1 MISPR
6 LERATLGRLLLR
18 LGLGFLLLLGTAW
31 AVAETPWGREKL
43 RSAIGQALREQLGLE
58 ARLAYVRLEPT
69 LLPPGVELVA
79 RGIELSHPTEGRLAV
94 ASRLAVRPSLTR
106 LLTGRL
112 DLVRIELASP
122 SIRLVIRDGELVNGP
137 VLPESSSGGGAS
149 DLPFRYFS
157 VTDASV
163 RVAGDLPVSGVVS
176 DLDAEVGVDRGR
188 ILTFAL
194 RASSG
199 SLVHPRGT
207 EEILALVAEGGV
219 DIDRS
224 VRIDRFRLRTT
235 HATFGLRDGTMP
247 LPFDHRANSDFEVRV
262 DVGGLGPLFAEDL
275 GVTLGGDVAV
285 RGSFDWR
292 DEQYTG
298 TAHAILDAFSIN
310 GKRIGEPL
318 ELDLALDPEALRVER
333 GRMHMPRDGGH
344 VDLQARIGLS
354 APYPIEAQLDFGHM
368 QLAAL
373 LDELDVTPN
382 AIVRWTFD
390 GIGRLRGQVLPF
402 HLAGDIDVET
412 TDFFVSSGPW
422 HQLPASRIIGVPR
435 GHIRGRVDIDI
446 EKLSFLDLDL
456 VTDHSRVRCDT
467 MISFSDWFRVR
478 ATSDDLDL
486 LDISPLTTFP
496 LTGAGTLEVEVGGLY
511 SDPQLDAHGFFRGFS
526 FDTLPLGDVEV
537 DAEFEEGGLVA
548 HFPRI
553 RGLHGDS
560 RYVIHD
566 LRLDFTEHLEIDALV
581 ELETMTFEDLYRT
594 FHLDEDERFDPYS
607 GVGRGMVHAH
617 FTYGFPG
624 DGPTGTLTTGI
635 DVELLRTNISGYA
648 FEDGRFRGE
657 LRWFDQSV
665 GFDGAELDVDELTLR
680 KGRGTVAV
688 AGHIGLQG
696 ALDLSVVA
704 DRLAIS
710 DVEGLRED
718 WPLLEGEVAAI
729 GRVENTMAVPR
740 LALDV
745 NLSHVTWAGRTVGD
759 GRAYVR
765 LTDQSD
771 PWLDELRELSADA
784 AAPAGARCFHGR
796 MGLLH
801 ANWRADP
808 PRRTPEGLVPALDR
822 PEAFVICGEGLDG
835 ALDIDLALGW
845 TEASP
850 HRGRI
855 SFRDLDL
862 APFMP
867 APDNADEPPFRGR
880 VSGYVDLEEGDLET
894 ERSTTGHVHLD
905 SFEIASNGIEIRERG
920 AWDIGLVR
928 GTANFEQAVLVGN
941 GTELTLSGSAA
952 ADQLALTVEGS
963 VGMELFAAVSPALA
977 NAAGATNLRLHL
989 RGPMDDPEIIGEA
1002 LFAGVSLQHESLPSP
1017 ISGLEGRIEFSQ
1029 RRVVFDGIHG
1039 HVGSGTVNIEGSA
1052 TMEGGRPNDV
1062 DVRIGVRDIALRP
1075 DDGVEV
1081 AFGGDL
1087 RATWDGSAGNLP
1099 LLSGTVDLGRVRYT
1113 RPVQMTPTLGTLYR
1127 PERTQVDQY
1136 DPAGD
1141 FVQLDL
1147 RVVQDRP
1154 AEVRNNIADLDIE
1167 IEDSERPF
1175 RIVGTNQR
1183 PGAIGTLVVPR
1194 GQIFFRGSSFEVRR
1208 GTIELEDEHRIHP
1221 HFDLLAQT
1229 EIRRAYD
1236 STAPAFRVQLAAI
1249 GDSDGFRLDAS
1260 STPSLSQ
1267 QDIMLLLMVGMTSSE
1282 LQNLQASQL
1291 STTALDALSTLTGV
1305 SDRLSSALRVVDEVS
1320 LTTMYHPL
1328 TNRPEPQV
1336 TVGSRV
1342 SDRVRLTAS
1351 TGLTSETRSIRTT
1364 AEWRID
1370 EHALIQAAYDN
1381 LNRDTASTFGNL
1393 GVDVRYRLEFE

>member
-6 LERATLGRLLLR
+6 LKRATLGRFLLR
-18 LGLGFLLLLGTAW
+18 VGLGMALLVGGVF
-31 AVAETPWGREKL
+31 AVSETPWGQAKM
-43 RSAIGQALREQLGLE
+43 RSAIGQALRDQLGLS
-58 ARLAYVRLEPT
+58 ARFASVRLEPT

-79 RGIELSHPTEGRLAV
+79 RGIELAHPVEGRLAV
-94 ASRLAVRPSLTR
+94 ASRLSVRPSLSR

-112 DLVRIELASP
+112 DLVKIELASP
-122 SIRLVIRDGELVNGP
+122 SIRLVFRDGALVNGP
-137 VLPESSSGGGAS
+137 TLPESEGGPPG
-149 DLPFRYFS
+149 DLPFRYFEL
-157 VTDASV
+157 TDASV
-163 RVAGDLPVSGVVS
+163 RIVGDLPVTGVVS
-176 DLDAEVGVDRGR
+176 DLDAEVGVERGR

-199 SLVHPRGT
+199 SVTHPRGT
-207 EEILALVAEGGV
+207 EPLVALVAEGGV
-219 DIDRS
+219 DLDRGLR
-224 VRIDRFRLRTT
+224 VDRFRLRTA
-235 HATFGLRDGTMP
+235 HLSVGLRDGTLP
-247 LPFDHRANSDFEVRV
+247 LPFDHRASSDVELRV
-262 DVGGLGPLFAEDL
+262 DVGALAPLYAEDL

-285 RGSFDWR
+285 RGHFDWQG
-292 DEQYTG
+292 ENYTG
-298 TAHAILDAFSIN
+298 NAHAVLDAFSIN

-318 ELDLALDPEALRVER
+318 ELELAFDQEALRVER
-333 GRMHMPRDGGH
+333 GRMHMPHGAGY
-344 VDLQARIGLS
+344 VDLRARVGL
-354 APYPIEAQLDFGHM
+354 ATPYPIDANLDFGHM

-373 LDELDVTPN
+373 LEELDVTPN

-390 GIGRLRGQVLPF
+390 GPAHLAGQVLPF
-402 HLAGDIDVET
+402 HLAGDLEVDSS
-412 TDFFVSSGPW
+412 DFFVSNGPW
-422 HQLPASRIIGVPR
+422 HRLPASRIIGVPH
-435 GHIRGRVDIDI
+435 GHIRGRVDIDV
-446 EKLSFLDLDL
+446 EKLSFLDLDV
-456 VTDHSRVRCDT
+456 VTEHSRVHADT
-467 MISFSDWFRVR
+467 QISFSDWFRVR

-511 SDPQLDAHGFFRGFS
+511 SDPHLDAHGFFHGFS

-537 DAEFEEGGLVA
+537 DADFEQGGLVA

-560 RYVIHD
+560 RYVVHD

-594 FHLDEDERFDPYS
+594 FHLDQDERFDPYT
-607 GVGRGMVHAH
+607 GLGRGMVHAH

-657 LRWFDQSV
+657 LRWYDQSQ

-680 KGRGTVAV
+680 KGRGTVAI
-688 AGHIGLQG
+688 AGTIGRQG
-696 ALDLSVVA
+696 ALDLSVVEEGI
-704 DRLAIS
+704 DLS
-710 DVEGLRED
+710 DVEGLRDD

-729 GRVENTMAVPR
+729 GRIENTMAVPR

-745 NLSHVTWAGRTVGD
+745 NLANVTWAGRTVGD

-765 LTDQSD
+765 LTDASD
-771 PWLDELRELSADA
+771 AWLDELRDLPADA
-784 AAPAGARCFHGR
+784 SAPAGARCFHGR

-801 ANWRADP
+801 ADWSADP
-808 PRRTPEGLVPALDR
+808 PVRTPEGLVPSLER
-822 PEAFVICGEGLDG
+822 PEAFVICGEGLGG
-835 ALDIDLALGW
+835 ALDLDLAIGW
-845 TEASP
+845 TQVSP
-850 HRGRI
+850 HRGRVA
-855 SFRDLDL
+855 FRDLDL
-862 APFMP
+862 SPFLPTAEGESP
-867 APDNADEPPFRGR
+867 ARGR
-880 VSGYVDLEEGDLET
+880 ITGFVDLEDGDLET
-894 ERSTTGHVHLD
+894 DRTTTGHVHLD
-905 SFEIASNGIEIRERG
+905 HFEFATNGIEIHERG
-920 AWDIGLVR
+920 AWEISLVR
-928 GTANFEQAVLVGN
+928 GMAKFEQAVLVGN
-941 GTELTLSGSAA
+941 GTELALSGTAA

-963 VGMELFAAVSPALA
+963 VGMQLFAAVSPELES
-977 NAAGATNLRLHL
+977 ATGSTDLRLHL
-989 RGPMDDPEIIGEA
+989 RGPMEDPEITGEA
-1002 LFAGVSLQHESLPSP
+1002 IFADMGLTHPSIPLP
-1017 ISGLEGRIEFSQ
+1017 ISGLAGRVEFSQ
-1029 RRVVFDGIHG
+1029 RRVVFDRIHG
-1039 HVGSGTVNIEGSA
+1039 RLGSGTVDIEGSA
-1052 TMEGGRPNDV
+1052 TLEGGRPDDV
-1062 DVRIGVRDIALRP
+1062 DLRIGLRDIALRP
-1075 DDGVEV
+1075 EDGVEV

-1087 RATWDGSAGNLP
+1087 RVNWDGSSSDLP
-1099 LLSGTVDLGRVRYT
+1099 LLSGTVALDRVRYT

-1127 PERTQVDQY
+1127 PERTQVDEY
-1136 DPAGD
+1136 DPARD
-1141 FVQLDL
+1141 FLRLDL
-1147 RVVQDRP
+1147 RVIQDRP
-1154 AEVRNNIADLDIE
+1154 AEVRNNIVDLDIA
-1167 IEDSERPF
+1167 IEDTERPF

-1183 PGAIGTLVVPR
+1183 PGVLGTLVVPR
-1194 GQIFFRGSSFEVRR
+1194 GQIFFRGSRFEVRR
-1208 GTIELEDEHRIHP
+1208 GTIELEDEHRIEP

-1249 GDSDGFRLDAS
+1249 GDSDEFRLDAT

-1291 STTALDALSTLTGV
+1291 SAAALDALSTLTGV
-1305 SDRLSSALRVVDEVS
+1305 SDRLSSALRIVDEVS

-1381 LNRDTASTFGNL
+1381 LNRDTASAFGNL